1 MKFFAKWGATPIDS
15 QVAIENIEFGSI
27 EFESTTLTLRLAKS
41 KLFKEVKACPQVIDY
56 FSSDGQDWDASES
69 RWEDWQPE
77 GLSMDRPDCKF
88 THRFS
93 QDACVKKLG
102 TVSCRIYIIL
112 SWQDLKQKA
121 KDAVAPDPPP
131 VEQEL
136 TQDAAA
142 DAVEGSAEADA

>member
-1 MKFFAKWGATPIDS
+1 MKFFAKWGATPVNS
-15 QVAIENIEFGSI
+15 QVAIENIEFESI
-27 EFESTTLTLRLAKS
+27 EFESPTLRLAKG
-41 KLFKEVKACPQVIDY
+41 KLFKQVKACPRVIDY
-56 FSSDGQDWDASES
+56 FSSDGQDWNASES

-77 GLSMDRPDCKF
+77 GLSMNRPDCKF

-93 QDACVKKLG
+93 EDACVKKLG

-121 KDAVAPDPPP
+121 KDAVADQEPPP

-136 TQDAAA
+136 TQDAS
-142 DAVEGSAEADA
+142 EGSDEANA

>member
-1 MKFFAKWGATPIDS
+1 MKCFAKWGATPIDS

-27 EFESTTLTLRLAKS
+27 EFESTTLRLAKG

-77 GLSMDRPDCKF
+77 ADALARPGHKF
-88 THRFS
+88 TQRFS
-93 QDACVKKLG
+93 QDACVKQLG
-102 TVSCRIYIIL
+102 NVSCRIYIIL

-142 DAVEGSAEADA
+142 DAVEGSAEANA

>member
-1 MKFFAKWGATPIDS
+1 MKFFAKWGATPVNS
-15 QVAIENIEFGSI
+15 QVAIENIEFESI
-27 EFESTTLTLRLAKS
+27 EFESPTLRLAKG

-56 FSSDGQDWDASES
+56 FSSDGQDWEASES

-77 GLSMDRPDCKF
+77 ADALERPGHKF
-88 THRFS
+88 TQRFS

-102 TVSCRIYIIL
+102 NVSCRIYIIL
-112 SWQDLKQKA
+112 FWQDLKQKA

-136 TQDAAA
+136 TQDTAA
-142 DAVEGSAEADA
+142 DAVEGSDEANA

>member
-15 QVAIENIEFGSI
+15 QVAIDNLEFGSI
-27 EFESTTLTLRLAKS
+27 EFESTTLRLAKG
-41 KLFKEVKACPQVIDY
+41 KLFKEVKACPQVVDY

-77 GLSMDRPDCKF
+77 GLSIDRPDCKF

-102 TVSCRIYIIL
+102 NASCRIYVAL
-112 SWQDLKQKA
+112 YFQVKA
-121 KDAVAPDPPP
+121 A
-131 VEQEL
+131 
-136 TQDAAA
+136 TT
-142 DAVEGSAEADA
+142 EGSDEANVKK